1 MTQENAGA
9 AAEYDAI
16 IIGAGVTG
24 IYQLKRLRDL
34 GLKAIV
40 LDANPD
46 LGGTWFNNR
55 YPGAR
60 FDSESVSYGYSF
72 SPEVLNEWH
81 WKERFSPQPENLRYL
96 NFVAD
101 KFDLRRDMRF
111 NCRVAGARFNEAD
124 NTWTVSCENGDSLT
138 CRHLVLAV
146 GLLSVPTV
154 PRLEGMDTFKG
165 QMFHTFAWPHEPV
178 DLKGK
183 RVAVVGTGATGIQVI
198 SAIADKVGEL
208 TVFQRRP
215 NWSAPLGNSAI
226 SEAEMA
232 DIRSRYDEIFEACGR
247 SPGGFIHEPPAESF
261 YDATPE
267 ERRAFW
273 DSLYDQPGFGIWLGN
288 YREIY
293 TDEAANAELSAYIA
307 ERIRRRVKDPAVAEK
322 LIPKDHGFGVQRV
335 PLETHYYEV
344 YNQPNVRLVDLSE
357 TPIQRVTPTG
367 LETAAETF
375 DFDVIV
381 FATGFDAILGGF
393 DRLDIQGA
401 EGRRLRDEWR
411 DGPSTYLGMLV
422 NGFPNLLIAT
432 GPQSASAS
440 ANYPRG
446 IELMVDWCTGL
457 IRYARDHGVRRFE
470 ATAEAQAEWS
480 EHVKAMYSVVLMRN
494 AKSWFTGYN
503 SNIEGREHGKTR
515 YLVYNGGQPRY
526 RRWLDRVSNAG
537 YPGVIFEPPV
547 ETPAGE
553 LASAPGATTS
563 EAREAQG

>member
-1 MTQENAGA
+1 MTEASPDA
-9 AAEYDAI
+9 VETHDAI

-34 GLKAIV
+34 GLDAIV
-40 LDANPD
+40 LEAASD

-72 SPEVLNEWH
+72 SPEVLAEWH

-101 KFDLRRDMRF
+101 KFDLRRHMSF
-111 NCRVAGARFNEAD
+111 NSRVASAKFDEAEAS
-124 NTWTVSCENGDSLT
+124 WSVSCENGRQLK
-138 CRHLVLAV
+138 CRYLILAL
-146 GLLSVPTV
+146 GLLSVPTQ
-154 PRLEGMDTFKG
+154 PKYEGAETFKG
-165 QMFHTFAWPHEPV
+165 RMFHTYAWPHDPI

-198 SAIADKVGEL
+198 SAIAQEVGQL

-215 NWSAPLGNSAI
+215 NWAAPLGNGPI

-232 DIRSRYDEIFEACGR
+232 EIKSSYDQIFEICDR
-247 SPGGFIHEPPAESF
+247 SPGGFVHEPPERSF
-261 YDATPE
+261 YDDTPE

-273 DSLYDQPGFGIWLGN
+273 DSLYDAPGFGIWMGN
-288 YREIY
+288 YKEIF
-293 TDEAANAELSAYIA
+293 TDEEANAELSAYIA
-307 ERIRRRVKDPAVAEK
+307 DRVRRRVNDPAVADK

-335 PLETHYYEV
+335 PLESNYYEV
-344 YNQPNVRLVDLSE
+344 FNLPHVRLVDLSE
-357 TPIQRVTPTG
+357 TPVERITPTG
-367 LETAAETF
+367 IQTTEESF
-375 DFDVIV
+375 EFDVIV
-381 FATGFDAILGGF
+381 YATGFDAILGGF
-393 DRLDIQGA
+393 DRLNIEGA
-401 EGRRLRDEWR
+401 DGRRLRDEWR
-411 DGPSTYLGMLV
+411 DGPDTYLGMLV

-457 IRYARDHGVRRFE
+457 IKYAEEHNVKRLE
-470 ATAEAQAEWS
+470 ATAEAQADWS
-480 EHVKAMYSVVLMRN
+480 DHVKKMYSVVLMRK

-526 RRWLDRVSNAG
+526 RRWLNRVSEAG
-537 YPGVIFEPPV
+537 YTGVEFEPPV
-547 ETPAGE
+547 SERAPASETY
-553 LASAPGATTS
+553 AT
-563 EAREAQG
+563 A

>member
-1 MTQENAGA
+1 MSAQNA
-9 AAEYDAI
+9 EPVDAI

-34 GLKAIV
+34 GLNAIV
-40 LDANPD
+40 LEASAN

-72 SPEVLNEWH
+72 SREVLDEWH
-81 WKERFSPQPENLRYL
+81 WKERFSGQPENLRYL

-101 KFDLRRDMRF
+101 KFDLRKHMTF
-111 NCRVAGARFNEAD
+111 NFRVASAKFDDARNL
-124 NTWTVSCENGDSLT
+124 WTVTGEDGRILT
-138 CRHLVLAV
+138 CRYLVLAV
-146 GLLSVPTV
+146 GLLSVPTQ
-154 PRLEGMDTFKG
+154 PRLDGVDRFKG
-165 QMFHTFAWPHEPV
+165 SMFHTYAWPHEPV

-198 SAIADKVGEL
+198 SAIAKDVGEL

-215 NWSAPLGNSAI
+215 NWAAPLGNGPI
-226 SEAEMA
+226 SESEMA
-232 DIRSRYDEIFEACGR
+232 DIRGRYDEIFEICDR
-247 SPGGFIHEPPAESF
+247 SQGGFVHETAVDGF
-261 YDATPE
+261 YDNTPE
-267 ERRAFW
+267 QRRAFW
-273 DSLYDQPGFGIWLGN
+273 DSLYDQPGFGIWMAN
-288 YREIY
+288 YREIF
-293 TDEAANAELSAYIA
+293 TDENANAELSAYIA
-307 ERIRRRVKDPAVAEK
+307 DRIRRRVNDPKVAEK

-335 PLETHYYEV
+335 PLESNYYEV

-357 TPIQRVTPTG
+357 TPIQEVTETG
-367 LETAAETF
+367 MKTTKEAFE
-375 DFDVIV
+375 FDVIV

-393 DRLDIQGA
+393 DRMDIQGL

-411 DGPSTYLGMLV
+411 DNPNTYLGMMA
-422 NGFPNLLIAT
+422 NGFPNMLIAT

-446 IELMVDWCTGL
+446 IELMVDWCTKL
-457 IRYARDHGVRRFE
+457 IKYAEDHGVRRFE
-470 ATAEAQAEWS
+470 ATAEAQADWS
-480 EHVKAMYSVVLMRN
+480 EHVKSMYSIVLMRK

-526 RRWLDRVSNAG
+526 RRRITRAADAGFAGVS
-537 YPGVIFEPPV
+537 FDPPV
-547 ETPAGE
+547 PAE
-553 LASAPGATTS
+553 AAVRAEAS
-563 EAREAQG
+563 

>member
-1 MTQENAGA
+1 MSEQNAQPGDVV
-9 AAEYDAI
+9 DAI

-34 GLKAIV
+34 GLNAIV
-40 LDANPD
+40 LEASAD
-46 LGGTWFNNR
+46 LGGTWYNNR

-72 SPEVLNEWH
+72 SREVLDEWH
-81 WKERFSPQPENLRYL
+81 WKERFSGQADTLKYL

-101 KFDLRRDMRF
+101 KFDLRRHMTF
-111 NCRVAGARFNEAD
+111 GFRVAGAAFDEAAGA
-124 NTWTVSCENGDSLT
+124 WTVTGEDGKTLK
-138 CRHLVLAV
+138 CRYLVLAV
-146 GLLSVPTV
+146 GLLSVPTA
-154 PRLEGMDTFKG
+154 PRIEGLETFSG
-165 QMFHTFAWPHEPV
+165 QMFHTYAWPHEPV
-178 DLKGK
+178 DLAGK

-198 SAIADKVGEL
+198 SAIAKDVGQL

-215 NWSAPLGNSAI
+215 NWAAPLGNGPI

-232 DIRSRYDEIFEACGR
+232 ALRARYDEIFEICDR
-247 SPGGFIHEPPAESF
+247 SPGGFVHESPVEGF
-261 YDATPE
+261 YDVTPE
-267 ERRAFW
+267 QRRAFW
-273 DSLYDQPGFGIWLGN
+273 DSLYDAPGFGIWMGN
-288 YREIY
+288 YREIF

-335 PLETHYYEV
+335 PLESGYYEA
-344 YNQPNVRLVDLSE
+344 YNLPHVRLVDLTE
-357 TPIQRVTPTG
+357 TPIERVTETG
-367 LETAAETF
+367 IQTSAESF
-375 DFDVIV
+375 EFDVIV

-393 DRLDIQGA
+393 DRMDIQGRG
-401 EGRRLRDEWR
+401 GRRLRDEWR
-411 DGPSTYLGMLV
+411 DGPNTYLGMLV

-457 IRYARDHGVRRFE
+457 IKYAEEHGVRTFE
-470 ATAEAQAEWS
+470 ATLDAQTDWS
-480 EHVKAMYSVVLMRN
+480 EHVKSMYSIVLMRK

-526 RRWLDRVSNAG
+526 RRRITRVADAG
-537 YPGVIFEPPV
+537 YTGVEFTKEPADQ
-547 ETPAGE
+547 ELTAG
-553 LASAPGATTS
+553 
-563 EAREAQG
+563 